1 MSWTE
6 ERLGEPSQLQRKGDP
21 QPWPEHLQRPDFF
34 HRPTEHRPSAINHPL
49 LAMEQ
54 RPTEI
59 FGQQRPSPISGKL
72 PLIEHRPY
80 NDHRPITIGHR
91 PAEHLSS
98 IINHRPLEARQMPDL
113 IYRNEGETSFQ
124 IRAETLL
131 AKGFETLS
139 SRSCSAP
146 KCDSSKQH
154 RSWKTGGLLSLFSRN
169 LHDNCHLAQFPIIAY
184 T

>member
-124 IRAETLL
+124 IRAVILF
-131 AKGFETLS
+131 AKCFETLFPAGLVQRPSVIRRS
-139 SRSCSAP
+139 STGAGKQVVCS
-146 KCDSSKQH
+146 H
-154 RSWKTGGLLSLFSRN
+154 FSLEICTTIVI
-169 LHDNCHLAQFPIIAY
+169 LHNFQS
-184 T
+184 